1 MNKKGISLI
10 VLIVTIIVMVIL
22 AGVVI
27 VNITENNPMQDAK
40 VTKFKTNYVNMKE
53 ELEKNILKE
62 EILKEEIN
70 LVSYGELKKYMP
82 SMTKEFAKKVVV
94 KEGKLLLNTKNL
106 SGREL
111 DMAKDFTFE
120 VDKESNANAPYIP
133 LGFKHIAGDVN
144 SGFVIQEIDRKDE
157 FVWIPVENIINF
169 ERIIYDNANNY
180 ASLND
185 VGEGYS
191 KIYDSVKKYGGFYI
205 ARYETGV
212 DRGELAVRKGLNVYN
227 ENVEK
232 FKEKALDIYHRSDV
246 QTDMLYGPC
255 YDAVVKFVGTDAP
268 NGNYTGVIAKTG
280 QYPLKNIYDL
290 AGNAGEV
297 TLEYA
302 DNPAKQI
309 VRGGS
314 YKTQKSI
321 ASRDTNYSPEELG
334 LRVMLYIK

>member
-1 MNKKGISLI
+1 
-10 VLIVTIIVMVIL
+10 
-22 AGVVI
+22 
-27 VNITENNPMQDAK
+27 
-40 VTKFKTNYVNMKE
+40 
-53 ELEKNILKE
+53 
-62 EILKEEIN
+62 
-70 LVSYGELKKYMP
+70 MP
-82 SMTKEFAKKVVV
+82 SITKEFAKKVVV

-133 LGFKHIAGDVN
+133 LGFKHTEGDVN

-157 FVWIPVENIINF
+157 FVWIPVTNILNF
-169 ERIIYDNANNY
+169 ERIIFDNQNKY
-180 ASLND
+180 TSLND
-185 VGEGYS
+185 VGDGYS

-212 DRGELAVRKGLNVYN
+212 DKGELAVGKNLDVYI
-227 ENVEK
+227 ESVDK
-232 FKEKALDIYHRSDV
+232 LKEKALDIYHRSDV

-255 YDAVVKFVGTDAP
+255 YDAVVKFVGQNAAS
-268 NGNYTGVIAKTG
+268 NGNYTGTIAKTG
-280 QYPLKNIYDL
+280 KYPPLKNIYDL

-302 DNPAKQI
+302 DNQGKQI

-314 YKTQKSI
+314 YKTNKNI
-321 ASRDTNYSPEELG
+321 ASRDTNYLPEELG